1 MLALALFSVY
11 WDRNNCRTGGVATRK
26 SKGRWQLASS
36 CPVTLEMSDTQSKG
50 KNTMTIVPLAS
61 QQPGDSSAQP
71 VNTEVHVEDMQSA
84 VFGVLRAVEN
94 SVNNKINLVVDP
106 PPETP
111 DLSCEQISISY
122 QYRLFFNTP
131 WFPQISST
139 TTFGITQKMIPV
151 LPGHLPTFCLKIY
164 ST

>member
-1 MLALALFSVY
+1 
-11 WDRNNCRTGGVATRK
+11 
-26 SKGRWQLASS
+26 
-36 CPVTLEMSDTQSKG
+36 MSDTQSKG

-61 QQPGDSSAQP
+61 QQPASLAQP
-71 VNTEVHVEDMQSA
+71 VNTEVRVEEVYVEDMRSA
-84 VFGVLRAVEN
+84 VFGVLRAKEN

-164 ST
+164 SLEISSSDGTWKAKQLDVR